1 MKKSKDIKAFNIL
14 SYTLIALVA
23 LICLI
28 PFLIV
33 IIGSFTDEKEIIA
46 RVSLYSQM
54 HCYKCI

>member
-28 PFLIV
+28 PFLMV
-33 IIGSFTDEKEIIA
+33 IIGNS
-46 RVSLYSQM
+46 SLLKKKS
-54 HCYKCI
+54 

>member
-28 PFLIV
+28 PFLMV
-33 IIGSFTDEKEIIA
+33 IIGSFTSVKALNAE
-46 RVSLYSQM
+46 
-54 HCYKCI
+54 